1 MSHTIRAHSRN
12 GARWE
17 FNHGGAGSGWLNG
30 ESYVVPVVDEGLRQ
44 VGGAGPSSCHITG
57 LAAPGCVVHGSDGR
71 ALEQTRR
78 VDGRRG
84 LRPAQGILA
93 RRAVRRRGKATLS
106 SGNAV
111 VGLVLVGVCNLV
123 LALNTWSR
131 RELWDSDRELMPKW
145 VALMNGRAALNYQ
158 LAAAVFLFGL
168 AIVLT

>member
-1 MSHTIRAHSRN
+1 MD
-12 GARWE
+12 ARW
-17 FNHGGAGSGWLNG
+17 S
-30 ESYVVPVVDEGLRQ
+30 
-44 VGGAGPSSCHITG
+44 
-57 LAAPGCVVHGSDGR
+57 
-71 ALEQTRR
+71 
-78 VDGRRG
+78 RRG
-84 LRPAQGILA
+84 EWTAAAAYVLSGAYLLDVLFA
-93 RRAVRRRGKATLS
+93 DEGKATLS

-168 AIVLT
+168 AIVLA